1 MRPDGL
7 NVSKMNVSYGGAVT
21 VMRDTTVSEIGP
33 YPSVFQVG
41 DTQSLAFKDSD
52 DGPFWMDE
60 NDRSKTKND
69 VALSEVVTKKR
80 TKLELLI
87 ELRKNGVDTTMK
99 RFLKHELVAL
109 AIKNNIPVTYTQV
122 DITKGWVNQPK
133 GMLQILWQRGFI
145 DASQV
150 KTARSSRYSKDGSKG
165 DFDDEGRLTGDR
177 EQYCLRSLLMKCS
190 DFRSE
195 VTDLEHLASELSTTQ
210 YSVVILFSPKFHC
223 ELAGEGVEYSWGAS
237 KRYYRS
243 QPLSKKS
250 LIRTLRN

>member
-1 MRPDGL
+1 MEDVTDCLSYIFPSFDFCFLFDQSSGHTELRPDGL

-21 VMRDTTVSEIGP
+21 VMRDTTVTETGP
-33 YPSVFQVG
+33 YPSVLQVG

-109 AIKNNIPVTYTQV
+109 AIKNNIPVTYTQG

-133 GMLQILWQRGFI
+133 GML
-145 DASQV
+145 
-150 KTARSSRYSKDGSKG
+150 
-165 DFDDEGRLTGDR
+165 
-177 EQYCLRSLLMKCS
+177 
-190 DFRSE
+190 
-195 VTDLEHLASELSTTQ
+195 
-210 YSVVILFSPKFHC
+210 
-223 ELAGEGVEYSWGAS
+223 
-237 KRYYRS
+237 
-243 QPLSKKS
+243 
-250 LIRTLRN
+250 